1 MFIEKKVT
9 FFKDRMKIFE
19 VPKATY
25 GLEFSGPL
33 CELNYML
40 DNIDEWAA
48 PQKVIQEFLN
58 ICSVKYL
65 PPSRLPLLTCLPHPL
80 PPPPCSW
87 LRLPASTKN
96 IQNCKRMMN
105 FE

>member
-9 FFKDRMKIFE
+9 FFKDKMKIFE

-65 PPSRLPLLTCLPHPL
+65 PPFSPPPSHLPPSSPPPL
-80 PPPPCSW
+80 PGYGYQHQ
-87 LRLPASTKN
+87 LKIFKIARG
-96 IQNCKRMMN
+96 
-105 FE
+105 